1 MVIFVVLFILFLW
14 LNFALAQ
21 GIESIGREI
30 QEKSEELDVLKRR
43 ETDLLREISIASSEQ
58 KLADEAWALGYRL
71 QTPVYLQVAQPLAE
85 ATSDVEGSGWRLTSS
100 ANGGLPPAS
109 PSHSL
114 WDIVARPSYDLQS
127 GTAP

>member
-1 MVIFVVLFILFLW
+1 VLFILFLW
-14 LNFALAQ
+14 LNSALAQ

-58 KLADEAWALGYRL
+58 KLADEAWALGYRP

-85 ATSDVEGSGWRLTSS
+85 ATNDVEGSGWRLTSS
-100 ANGGLPPAS
+100 ANGGPPRAYS
-109 PSHSL
+109 SHSL
-114 WDIVARPSYDLQS
+114 WDIVARPSYDLRS
-127 GTAP
+127 RTAP